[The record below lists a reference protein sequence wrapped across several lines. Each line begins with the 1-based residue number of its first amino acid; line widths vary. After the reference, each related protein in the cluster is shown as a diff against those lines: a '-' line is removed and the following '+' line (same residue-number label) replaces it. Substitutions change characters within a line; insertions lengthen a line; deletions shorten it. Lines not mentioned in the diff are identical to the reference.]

1 VSVSGDLGIIMLLNG
16 SKVSVSGDLGIIM
29 LLNGSK
35 SPARSWS
42 ISAKLSG
49 WCRRKGEYK

>member
-1 VSVSGDLGIIMLLNG
+1 
-16 SKVSVSGDLGIIM
+16 VSVSGDLGIIM